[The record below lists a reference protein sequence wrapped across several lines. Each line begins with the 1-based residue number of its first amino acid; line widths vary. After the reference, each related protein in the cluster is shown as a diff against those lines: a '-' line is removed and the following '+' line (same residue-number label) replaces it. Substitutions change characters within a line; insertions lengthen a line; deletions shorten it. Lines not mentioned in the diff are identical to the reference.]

1 MFFQLHYVIFCFAIL
16 KSDVTELIIVLISTW
31 FMKIQWLMEG
41 ISKLIKMLV
50 SCNGVYKIFF
60 SQAYNRL
67 IEIYI
72 YFDLEFFWSCKIL
85 KNPKSFQI
93 KIFWTNIP

>member
-1 MFFQLHYVIFCFAIL
+1 M
-16 KSDVTELIIVLISTW
+16 
-31 FMKIQWLMEG
+31 
-41 ISKLIKMLV
+41 V
-50 SCNGVYKIFF
+50 SKIFF

-67 IEIYI
+67 TEIYI

-85 KNPKSFQI
+85 KNSKKFQI